1 MSRKDSPE
9 INAGSM
15 ADIAFL
21 LLIFFLVTTTMNV
34 DTGISRKIPQKQ
46 EKPLNI
52 NVNKRNVLEIN
63 INKNDELFVNGNTI
77 ALSELKQ
84 IAVDFIDNGG
94 GFDVHKKVC
103 DWCEGKKEK
112 TASDHP
118 TKAILSIQSDRN
130 ANYGTYIATLDV
142 LNTAYLSLRNKVAVK
157 LYNINYEYLLEAYKK
172 SNNSDTSLQEK
183 IKEIRNM
190 YPLLL
195 SDAEINN

>member
-1 MSRKDSPE
+1 
-9 INAGSM
+9 
-15 ADIAFL
+15 
-21 LLIFFLVTTTMNV
+21 
-34 DTGISRKIPQKQ
+34 
-46 EKPLNI
+46 
-52 NVNKRNVLEIN
+52 
-63 INKNDELFVNGNTI
+63 
-77 ALSELKQ
+77 
-84 IAVDFIDNGG
+84 
-94 GFDVHKKVC
+94 
-103 DWCEGKKEK
+103 
-112 TASDHP
+112 
-118 TKAILSIQSDRN
+118 LSIQSDRN